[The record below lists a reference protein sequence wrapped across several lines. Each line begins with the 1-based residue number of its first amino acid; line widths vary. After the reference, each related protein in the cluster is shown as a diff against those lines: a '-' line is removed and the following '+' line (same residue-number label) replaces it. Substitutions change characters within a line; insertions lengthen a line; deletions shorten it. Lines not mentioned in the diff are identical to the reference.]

1 MTTADSLAVRTG
13 LGLQTCSEGFLVL
26 GRHERGRCVGAEG
39 RIEALKIKIGV
50 MGSAGGKL
58 RENVRERVYRLGREI
73 AGHDCVVITGGCP
86 GLPFE
91 ATRGAKEAGGMTIGI
106 SPGLDLEEHVNR
118 YHSPVDFTDILIFTG
133 SGLMGREV
141 IAVRSCDILIIV
153 GGRSGT
159 LGEFSIAYDEGKVIG
174 VLDGT
179 GGITT
184 EIRDIVRAIKKD
196 TGSRIVYNSNPAVL
210 VDKLVK
216 HFYETNDGKFL
227 LSAKGSGKLED

>member
-1 MTTADSLAVRTG
+1 V
-13 LGLQTCSEGFLVL
+13 
-26 GRHERGRCVGAEG
+26 
-39 RIEALKIKIGV
+39 KIKIGV

-58 RENVRERVYRLGREI
+58 EENVRERVYLLGKEI
-73 AGHDCVVITGGCP
+73 AEHNCVIVTGGCP

-91 ATRGAKEAGGMTIGI
+91 ATRGAKDAGGMVVGI

-118 YHSPVDFTDILIFTG
+118 YHSPVDYIDILIFTG

-184 EIRDIVRAIKKD
+184 EIRDIIRAIRKD
-196 TGSRIVYNSNPAVL
+196 TGSKIVFSADPCEL
-210 VDKLVK
+210 VHELIER
-216 HFYETNDGKFL
+216 FRETPDGKFL
-227 LSAKGSGKLED
+227 LNAKGEGQLEN

>member
-1 MTTADSLAVRTG
+1 VKVKM
-13 LGLQTCSEGFLVL
+13 
-26 GRHERGRCVGAEG
+26 
-39 RIEALKIKIGV
+39 GV
-50 MGSAGGKL
+50 MGSAGGEL
-58 RENVRERVYRLGREI
+58 RDDVREKVRQLGKQI
-73 AGHDCVVITGGCP
+73 ARRGCVVVTGGCP

-106 SPGLDLEEHVNR
+106 SPGLDLHEHVER
-118 YHSPVDFTDILIFTG
+118 YHSPVDFLDILIFTG

-174 VLDGT
+174 VLEGT

-184 EIRDIVRAIKKD
+184 EIRDVVRAIRKE
-196 TGSRIVYNSNPAVL
+196 TGSKIVFSPDPAIL
-210 VDKLVK
+210 VDELLKR
-216 HFYETNDGKFL
+216 FYETEDGKFL
-227 LSAKGSGKLED
+227 MNAKGPGKLES

>member
-1 MTTADSLAVRTG
+1 V
-13 LGLQTCSEGFLVL
+13 V
-26 GRHERGRCVGAEG
+26 
-39 RIEALKIKIGV
+39 KIKIGV

-58 RENVRERVYRLGREI
+58 EDHVCERVYLLGKEI
-73 AGHDCVVITGGCP
+73 AEHNCVVVTGGCP

-91 ATRGAKEAGGMTIGI
+91 ATRGAKEAGGMTVGI

-118 YHSPVDFTDILIFTG
+118 YHSPVDYIDILIFTG

-174 VLDGT
+174 VLEST

-184 EIRDIVRAIKKD
+184 EIRDIIRAVRKD
-196 TGSRIVYNSNPAVL
+196 TGSKIVFSSDPAEL
-210 VDKLVK
+210 VHELIAR
-216 HFYETNDGKFL
+216 FRETPDGKFL
-227 LSAKGSGKLED
+227 LNVKGEGRLED

>member
-1 MTTADSLAVRTG
+1 M
-13 LGLQTCSEGFLVL
+13 
-26 GRHERGRCVGAEG
+26 
-39 RIEALKIKIGV
+39 KIKIGV

-58 RENVRERVYRLGREI
+58 QEDIREMVYQLGKEI
-73 AGHDCVVITGGCP
+73 AKHDCVIVTGGCP

-91 ATRGAKEAGGMTIGI
+91 ATRGAKEAGGMTVGI

-118 YHSPVDFTDILIFTG
+118 YHSPVDFLDVLIFTG

-159 LGEFSIAYDEGKVIG
+159 LGEFSIAYDEGKLIG
-174 VLDGT
+174 VLEGT

-184 EIRDIVRAIKKD
+184 EIRDIVRVIRKE
-196 TGSRIVYNSNPAVL
+196 TGSKIVFNADPVEL
-210 VDKLVK
+210 VDKLIE
-216 HFYETNDGKFL
+216 HFRETPDGKFL
-227 LSAKGSGKLED
+227 INARGGGKLEA

>member
-1 MTTADSLAVRTG
+1 
-13 LGLQTCSEGFLVL
+13 
-26 GRHERGRCVGAEG
+26 
-39 RIEALKIKIGV
+39 
-50 MGSAGGKL
+50 MGSAGGEL
-58 RENVRERVYRLGREI
+58 RDDVREKVRQLGKQI
-73 AGHDCVVITGGCP
+73 ARRGCVVVTGGCP

-106 SPGLDLEEHVNR
+106 SPGLDLHEHVER
-118 YHSPVDFTDILIFTG
+118 YHSPVDFLDILIFTG

-174 VLDGT
+174 VLEGT

-184 EIRDIVRAIKKD
+184 EIRDVVRAIRKE
-196 TGSRIVYNSNPAVL
+196 TGSKIVFSPDPAIL
-210 VDKLVK
+210 VDELLKR
-216 HFYETNDGKFL
+216 FYETEDGKFL
-227 LSAKGSGKLED
+227 MNAKGPGKLES

>member
-1 MTTADSLAVRTG
+1 VPATDVSIPAKG
-13 LGLQTCSEGFLVL
+13 GQT
-26 GRHERGRCVGAEG
+26 
-39 RIEALKIKIGV
+39 LKIKIGV
-50 MGSAGGKL
+50 MGSAGGEL
-58 RENVRERVYRLGREI
+58 DGAVCETVYQLGREI
-73 AGHDCVVITGGCP
+73 AKHDCVVVTGGCP

-91 ATRGAKEAGGMTIGI
+91 ATRGAKEGGGMTVGI

-118 YHSPVDFTDILIFTG
+118 YRSPVDFLDILIFTG

-174 VLDGT
+174 VLEGT

-184 EIRDIVRAIKKD
+184 AIRDVVRAIRKE
-196 TGSRIVYNSNPAVL
+196 TGSKVVFSADPAE
-210 VDKLVK
+210 LVK
-216 HFYETNDGKFL
+216 KLIEHFSNTSDGKFL
-227 LSAKGSGKLED
+227 FNAKGPGELEP

>member
-1 MTTADSLAVRTG
+1 MPKVDGSTSETG
-13 LGLQTCSEGFLVL
+13 G
-26 GRHERGRCVGAEG
+26 
-39 RIEALKIKIGV
+39 EALRIKIGV
-50 MGSAGGKL
+50 MGSAGGELNSEVCEK
-58 RENVRERVYRLGREI
+58 VYQLGKEI
-73 AGHDCVVITGGCP
+73 ARHDCVVVTGGCP

-91 ATRGAKEAGGMTIGI
+91 ATRGAKEAGGMTVGI

-118 YHSPVDFTDILIFTG
+118 YHSPVDFLDILIFTG

-174 VLDGT
+174 VLEGT

-184 EIRDIVRAIKKD
+184 EIQDIVGAIQKQ
-196 TGSRIVYNSNPAVL
+196 TGSKIVYSSDPAAL
-210 VDKLVK
+210 VQKLIG
-216 HFYETNDGKFL
+216 HFYNTSDGKFL
-227 LSAKGSGKLED
+227 LAAKGPGQLEP

>member
-1 MTTADSLAVRTG
+1 M
-13 LGLQTCSEGFLVL
+13 
-26 GRHERGRCVGAEG
+26 
-39 RIEALKIKIGV
+39 KIKIGV

-58 RENVRERVYRLGREI
+58 DEDVRERVYLLGKEI
-73 AGHDCVVITGGCP
+73 AEHNCVVVTGGCP
-86 GLPFE
+86 GLPLE
-91 ATRGAKEAGGMTIGI
+91 ATRGAKDAGGMTVGI

-118 YHSPVDFTDILIFTG
+118 YHSPVDYIDILIFTG

-184 EIRDIVRAIKKD
+184 EIRDIIRAIRKD
-196 TGSRIVYNSNPAVL
+196 TGSKIVFNADPAEL
-210 VDKLVK
+210 VHELIER
-216 HFYETNDGKFL
+216 FRETPDGKFL
-227 LSAKGSGKLED
+227 LNAKGEGQLEN

>member
-1 MTTADSLAVRTG
+1 M
-13 LGLQTCSEGFLVL
+13 
-26 GRHERGRCVGAEG
+26 
-39 RIEALKIKIGV
+39 
-50 MGSAGGKL
+50 
-58 RENVRERVYRLGREI
+58 
-73 AGHDCVVITGGCP
+73 
-86 GLPFE
+86 PFE
-91 ATRGAKEAGGMTIGI
+91 AARGAKDAGGMVVGI

-118 YHSPVDFTDILIFTG
+118 YHSPVDYIDILIFTG

-174 VLDGT
+174 VLEGT

-196 TGSRIVYNSNPAVL
+196 TGSEIVFSADPG
-210 VDKLVK
+210 KLV
-216 HFYETNDGKFL
+216 HELIDRFRETPDGEFL
-227 LSAKGSGKLED
+227 LNAKGEGRLED

>member
-1 MTTADSLAVRTG
+1 M
-13 LGLQTCSEGFLVL
+13 
-26 GRHERGRCVGAEG
+26 
-39 RIEALKIKIGV
+39 KIKIGV

-58 RENVRERVYRLGREI
+58 EEDVRDRVYRLGREI
-73 AGHDCVVITGGCP
+73 AEHNCVIVTGGCP

-91 ATRGAKEAGGMTIGI
+91 ATRGAKDAGGMVVGI

-118 YHSPVDFTDILIFTG
+118 YHSPVDYIDILIFTG

-174 VLDGT
+174 VLEGT

-184 EIRDIVRAIKKD
+184 EIRDIIRAIRKD
-196 TGSRIVYNSNPAVL
+196 TGSEIVFSADPAEL
-210 VDKLVK
+210 VHELIER
-216 HFYETNDGKFL
+216 FRETPDGKFL
-227 LSAKGSGKLED
+227 LNAKGEGQLEN